1 MSDLTYQ
8 DVLNILRLID
18 SGQFEKFEIEYEGT
32 KIKVAR
38 RAGSPAPGDAP
49 RSAAPSLPAS
59 SSGAMQHGE
68 TAKPAAAP
76 DHGAGKTA
84 SAAPA
89 SKRGSSAPAGGVE
102 IKAPMAGTFYAAPSP
117 GAAPFVEVGRSVRKG
132 DQLGIVEVMKL
143 FTAIAAPCDG
153 VVRSILVAN
162 EEFVQNEQTLMT
174 IEAAR

>member
-32 KIKVAR
+32 RIKVSR
-38 RAGSPAPGDAP
+38 RAGSAATAASRPS
-49 RSAAPSLPAS
+49 SAAPTTG
-59 SSGAMQHGE
+59 GAHGE
-68 TAKPAAAP
+68 AAKAPAAPAHGDGKSAPAAAP
-76 DHGAGKTA
+76 KRASST
-84 SAAPA
+84 SAA
-89 SKRGSSAPAGGVE
+89 GGIE

-117 GAAPFVEVGRSVRKG
+117 GAAPFVETGRSVRKG

-143 FTAIAAPCDG
+143 FTAITAPCDG

-174 IEAAR
+174 IEAAK